1 MYIISLAYGKFTQLI
16 DTVIYLCIL
25 LKIVFLLLVSKNT
38 HSGGRN
44 ICSPTVFFLPFS
56 YPFKNKIKNM
66 WGKGRTITELGW
78 AVLYCIIHLLNLHT
92 VCVHS
97 FPFLS
102 KKHKNILWNGKKGGG
117 MLPPSCTYT
126 EQPVE
131 FSFLHTC
138 DLASIRIF
146 LSLSCLPTSFLHSS
160 GQQLS
165 LLHPLLKTY
174 FKETIVIRLF
184 YR

>member
-1 MYIISLAYGKFTQLI
+1 MLRCCIQSWHATRPSATYFCLALSLSCKHFLHFLTRPAFQSSGHPPK
-16 DTVIYLCIL
+16 IL
-25 LKIVFLLLVSKNT
+25 
-38 HSGGRN
+38 G
-44 ICSPTVFFLPFS
+44 
-56 YPFKNKIKNM
+56 
-66 WGKGRTITELGW
+66 
-78 AVLYCIIHLLNLHT
+78 
-92 VCVHS
+92 
-97 FPFLS
+97 
-102 KKHKNILWNGKKGGG
+102 GGG

-146 LSLSCLPTSFLHSS
+146 LSLSCLPTSFLNSS

-165 LLHPLLKTY
+165 LLHPLLKKY

>member
-1 MYIISLAYGKFTQLI
+1 MCT
-16 DTVIYLCIL
+16 L
-25 LKIVFLLLVSKNT
+25 L
-38 HSGGRN
+38 
-44 ICSPTVFFLPFS
+44 
-56 YPFKNKIKNM
+56 
-66 WGKGRTITELGW
+66 
-78 AVLYCIIHLLNLHT
+78 
-92 VCVHS
+92 S
-97 FPFLS
+97 FPIQKTQKYLV
-102 KKHKNILWNGKKGGG
+102 KWEKGGG